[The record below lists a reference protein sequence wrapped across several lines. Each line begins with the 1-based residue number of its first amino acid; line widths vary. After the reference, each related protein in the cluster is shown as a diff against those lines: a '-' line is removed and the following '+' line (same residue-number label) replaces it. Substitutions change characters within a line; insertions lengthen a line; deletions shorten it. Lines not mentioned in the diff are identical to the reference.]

1 MSIELENRFHKFGK
15 DVRDFCLICKKDVI
29 NMEYIKQVVRS
40 SGSVGANYI
49 EAVENLGIADERM
62 KLKISRKEAK
72 ESTHW
77 LDLILTYGEE
87 KIENERI
94 KMMDEASQ
102 ITKILSN
109 IILKVEARN
118 ISNKKQ

>member
-1 MSIELENRFHKFGK
+1 MSTELENRFHNFSIS
-15 DVRDFCLICKKDVI
+15 VRNFCLRCKRDVI
-29 NMEYIKQVVRS
+29 NLEYMKQVVRS
-40 SGSVGANYI
+40 SGSVAANYI

-77 LDLILTYGEE
+77 LDLMLTYGD
-87 KIENERI
+87 IELDKERL
-94 KMMDEASQ
+94 KVMDESNQ

-109 IILKVEARN
+109 IIIKVEARN
-118 ISNKKQ
+118 TTKNKA